1 MAKGSIIKLPNGTTI
16 EISPNMTPDQIT
28 ALVTAVT
35 ATDTIPSPT
44 PIQEES
50 NQAGITYT
58 NELTPTEIWQSSKR
72 ERVALF
78 VRGAFSEDLW
88 FTAKEV
94 LEEQLTYTPSII
106 LGETS
111 AIATYLARLFENGYL
126 DRQKIG
132 SRTVKYRITEKLSNE
147 YPLIEQR
154 EFNELITL
162 EFTH

>member
-35 ATDTIPSPT
+35 ATGTIT
-44 PIQEES
+44 PQAKNQEEV
-50 NQAGITYT
+50 NQTGITYS
-58 NELTPTEIWQSSKR
+58 NELTPAEIWQSSKR
-72 ERVALF
+72 EKVALF
-78 VRGAFSEDLW
+78 VRWAFSENLW

-111 AIATYLARLFENGYL
+111 AIATYLARLFDNGYL
-126 DRQKIG
+126 DRQKSG
-132 SRTVKYRITEKLSNE
+132 SRTVKYRITEKLTND